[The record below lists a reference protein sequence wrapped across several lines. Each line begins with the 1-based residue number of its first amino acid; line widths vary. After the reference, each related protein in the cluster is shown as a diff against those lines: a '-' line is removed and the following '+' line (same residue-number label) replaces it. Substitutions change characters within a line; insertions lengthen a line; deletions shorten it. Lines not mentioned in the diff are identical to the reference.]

1 MKKKLTAMRLAAL
14 LLALPVPI
22 AATSASA
29 QDDFYKG
36 KTLTI
41 IMGTQLSGTIGPT
54 AQLVSRHI
62 GRYIPGN
69 PTVIL
74 RQMPGAAHLISTGH
88 VYNVADADGLT
99 ILAANPA
106 VAMGQLAGVKN
117 VRFDVRQFQ
126 WLGSTGPDV
135 TVFSIR
141 STLPYKSFKELQN
154 LENELVVGAT
164 GPGSNSYDFPRLL
177 QDFAGARLRMVTGY
191 ATNNNIRLA
200 LERGEADGWA
210 ALSVGARRAVMAG
223 TVRPLVRGRKQVKG
237 FEDLPVD
244 EDLATTPLG
253 RSLMQIR
260 SAPPAIGMPYAVR
273 PGVPAERVALLRE
286 AFAKVLTD
294 PQFLAEAKTAQ
305 LDMEFISAE
314 QVTKEFNTLMG
325 HSKETIEAMGKYIKL
340 GSD

>member
-1 MKKKLTAMRLAAL
+1 MKKILAAMNLAAL
-14 LLALPVPI
+14 LLALPVPM

-29 QDDFYKG
+29 QEGFYKG
-36 KTLTI
+36 KTLTL

-54 AQLVSRHI
+54 TQLVSRHI

-99 ILAANPA
+99 ILAANPGTA
-106 VAMGQLAGVKN
+106 IGQLAGVKN

-126 WLGSTGPDV
+126 WLGSTSPDGL
-135 TVFSIR
+135 VFSIR

-154 LENELVVGAT
+154 LKEDLVVGAT
-164 GPGSNSYDFPRLL
+164 GPGSNPYDFPRLL
-177 QDFAGARLRMVTGY
+177 QEFAGARLRMVTGY
-191 ATNNNIRLA
+191 ATNNVIRLA

-210 ALSVGARRAVMAG
+210 ALSVGARRAVTAG
-223 TVRPLVRGRKQVKG
+223 TVRPLVRSRTRVKG
-237 FEDLPVD
+237 FEHLPVD
-244 EDLATTPLG
+244 EDLAITPLG

-260 SAPPAIGMPYAVR
+260 GAPPAIGIPYAVR
-273 PGVPAERVALLRE
+273 PGVPAERVAILRE
-286 AFAKVLTD
+286 ALAKVVTD

-314 QVTKEFNTLMG
+314 QVTKDFNTLMG
-325 HSKETIEAMGKYIKL
+325 HSKETIEAMGKYITL
-340 GSD
+340 GND